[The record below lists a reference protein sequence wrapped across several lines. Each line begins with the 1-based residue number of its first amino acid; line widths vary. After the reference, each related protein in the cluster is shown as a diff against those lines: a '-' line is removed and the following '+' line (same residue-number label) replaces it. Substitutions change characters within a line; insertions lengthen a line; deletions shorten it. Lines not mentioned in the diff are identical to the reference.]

1 MVVIPATSVRA
12 HAAKGIA
19 ITGVGQ
25 ALRLVLTFGSGI
37 LLARLLT
44 PADFGLIAMVSTS
57 VAFIAVIQDLGINQA
72 TIQREAISKA
82 QMSALF
88 WLSAGVSALLALV
101 LASSAP
107 IVAWFFGDPRL
118 VKLTVAFSIM
128 IVLVGF
134 QSQQIALL
142 NRQMRF
148 KALAAVDVLAA
159 AASAVIGVTLAWQT
173 GSYWALFATSL
184 TSTLTSLVCAWVFS
198 GWKPGRPSF
207 EGDFSEIFHFGAGV
221 SGFNI
226 LAYFSRNADNLLIGR
241 FYGSDQLGLYDRAY
255 RLLLFPLYQVIGPL
269 GRVMLPTLA
278 RLQTDPVRYRN
289 AYIECI
295 TLVMT
300 LSQPGLVCMCVFAEE
315 LFLLLLGPRW
325 VPAAPIFR
333 WLGVCALLQV
343 MTWTVGWLYLSQ
355 GRGGD
360 YFKIGLFGSLI
371 TVASFMVGLPWGP
384 IGVATAYTICEYLL
398 RLPLFLWS
406 AGQRGPV
413 TTRDL
418 WINGAPHFLATGLT
432 AAGLVAG
439 SHAFLFGTNILT
451 FVIAMAFSYVF
462 YGAVIMLWKRKRDVF
477 YGASVSLWQVIRV
490 CFAA

>member
-1 MVVIPATSVRA
+1 MVILPATSLRA
-12 HAAKGIA
+12 HTAKGIA

-25 ALRLVLTFGSGI
+25 ALRLVLTFTSGI

-44 PADFGLIAMVSTS
+44 PTDFGLIAMVSTS

-88 WLSAGVSALLALV
+88 WLSAGVSAFLALV
-101 LASSAP
+101 LAASAP

-118 VKLTVAFSIM
+118 VKLTVVFSIM

-159 AASAVIGVTLAWQT
+159 ASSAVIGVTLAWQT
-173 GSYWALFATSL
+173 GSYWALFAASL
-184 TSTLTSLVCAWVFS
+184 TSTLVSLVCAWAFS

-207 EGDFSEIFHFGAGV
+207 EGDFKEIFHFGAGV

-226 LAYFSRNADNLLIGR
+226 LAYFGRNADNLLIGR

-255 RLLLFPLYQVIGPL
+255 KLLLFPLYQVLGPL

-278 RLQTDPVRYRN
+278 RLQTDPERYRN

-295 TLVMT
+295 TLVMM

-315 LFLLLLGPRW
+315 LFLLLLGPHW

-360 YFKIGLFGSLI
+360 YFRLGLFGSLI
-371 TVASFMVGLPWGP
+371 TVASFIAGLPWGP
-384 IGVATAYTICEYLL
+384 IGVAAAYTVSEYLL

-418 WINGAPHFLATGLT
+418 WINAAPHFFAVVVTG
-432 AAGLVAG
+432 AGLVLG
-439 SHAFLFGTNILT
+439 KHIFVFSGDIISFVT
-451 FVIAMAFSYVF
+451 FAALSYGL
-462 YGAVIMLWKRKRDVF
+462 YGAVIMLWRSKREMLIVAVRHL
-477 YGASVSLWQVIRV
+477 AR
-490 CFAA
+490 